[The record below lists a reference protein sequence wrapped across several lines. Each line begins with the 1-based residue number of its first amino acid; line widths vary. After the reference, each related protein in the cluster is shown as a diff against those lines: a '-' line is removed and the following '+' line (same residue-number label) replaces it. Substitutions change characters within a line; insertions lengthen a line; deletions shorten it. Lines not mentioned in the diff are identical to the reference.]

1 MQEREEPNIFEA
13 GLGELIQL
21 NYLFLESEAGI
32 KEILEDDVYRKRYNK
47 LNLRKLVLIL
57 EKYKNDKTTLDAG
70 KSTGNEELDKVMRKM
85 KIVRKSD
92 GESVAKKLKE
102 SLVVPK

>member
-1 MQEREEPNIFEA
+1 M
-13 GLGELIQL
+13 
-21 NYLFLESEAGI
+21 ESEAGI